1 MRDAVLDLAQRAV
14 ALQPAAE
21 AVIQVCRRDRS
32 STTSPTEEGLRV
44 ADAYL
49 ALRGQLRS
57 LDVNHPVGV
66 VLATLLDQHLQL
78 VRLALDAAE
87 RPGPA
92 GGGAGRHPPDGLGQ
106 AAGQLVGV
114 RDLLRR
120 TVRVS
125 GRRVADLPV
134 EGRL

>member
-1 MRDAVLDLAQRAV
+1 VLDLAERAV

-21 AVIQVCRRDRS
+21 AVIQVCRRHRS
-32 STTSPTEEGLRV
+32 PAAAPTEEGLRV

-49 ALRGQLRS
+49 ALRGQLRF
-57 LDVNHPVGV
+57 LAVDHPIGL

-78 VRLALDAAE
+78 VRLALDAM
-87 RPGPA
+87 GPA
-92 GGGAGRHPPDGLGQ
+92 GLAGEGAERRAPDGLGQ
-106 AAGQLVGV
+106 AAGRLVGV

-120 TVRVS
+120 TVPVS